1 MAKLIRASLFAA
13 LGSALMNAEVGA
25 AGGGIMMDA
34 LAPDGDVMPTAAE
47 QAAAS
52 GKKEEIKGL
61 AQAVPAGMTKQV
73 FHFKR
78 EAVKDAAG
86 NKIADGKK
94 LPSVALLLP
103 LVTAETV
110 LTVFAD
116 PSKTKEQQFL
126 LDQLQNAV
134 YLGARDQINSFRE
147 KNRDTELPLDVLDYS
162 KLTVEALTAA
172 AEESGASNK
181 LTEADWEAFYED
193 WGNTMLATP
202 WTEVNREAKVAAQ
215 IELFKKSLRRNRDKK
230 TLAGVQHLLTIYAAN
245 TKAMEDNQACY
256 ENIAGYVEKWLK
268 YEPQDLL
275 AAILG

>member
-13 LGSALMNAEVGA
+13 LGAALMNAEVGA
-25 AGGGIMMDA
+25 AGGGAAAMADA
-34 LAPDGDVMPTAAE
+34 LAPAGDAAS
-47 QAAAS
+47 AAA
-52 GKKEEIKGL
+52 KKEEVKGL
-61 AQAVPAGMTKQV
+61 SQAVPAGMTKQV

-110 LTVFAD
+110 LTILAD
-116 PSKTKEQQFL
+116 PSKSKEQQFL

-134 YLGARDQINSFRE
+134 YLGAREQINSFRE
-147 KNRDTELPLDVLDYS
+147 KNRDTEVPLDVLDYS

-181 LTEADWEAFYED
+181 LTDADWDAFYED
-193 WGNTMLATP
+193 WAATMLATP

-230 TLAGVQHLLTIYAAN
+230 TLGGVQQLLTIYAAN

-275 AAILG
+275 ASILG